1 MKAEEK
7 NGCII
12 IKKVSDFLLSQTL
25 ECGQC
30 FHFYKLA
37 EEEYVVVAYDKM
49 LHIKQ
54 NGEELVFYNTS
65 KEDYNNIW
73 RKYFDLDRDYSSI
86 KSFLIKADKKLVPA
100 INEKYGVRILNQQF
114 SETLMSFIISQT
126 KQIPQIKQVVN
137 TISERYGKCVGEYLG
152 KQYYSFPDINAL
164 KAITKEEFLECK
176 AGFRAE
182 YLVEAAKFLENR
194 MNEDFFSEYTYD
206 EAKAKLM
213 SIKGVGEKVANC
225 VLLFSLG
232 YRNAFPVDVWIKR
245 TMEELYFHKET
256 NKTVIQK
263 FGEERFKEY
272 GGYAQ
277 QYLFYF
283 GKTAYQEKNSAK
295 AVKEKKDKVR
305 QNS

>member
-12 IKKVSDFLLSQTL
+12 IEKVSDFLLSQTL

-54 NGEELVFYNTS
+54 NGEELIFYNTS
-65 KEDYNNIW
+65 KEDYHNIW

-245 TMEELYFHKET
+245 TMEDLYFHKET

-283 GKTAYQEKNSAK
+283 GKTVYQGKNSAK

>member
-12 IKKVSDFLLSQTL
+12 IEKVSDFLLSQTL

-37 EEEYVVVAYDKM
+37 EEEYVVVAYNKM

-54 NGEELVFYNTS
+54 NGEELIFYNTS
-65 KEDYNNIW
+65 KEDYHNIW

-245 TMEELYFHKET
+245 TMEDLYFHKET

-283 GKTAYQEKNSAK
+283 GKTVYQGKNSAK

>member
-12 IKKVSDFLLSQTL
+12 IEKVSDFLLSQTL

-54 NGEELVFYNTS
+54 NGEELIFYNTS
-65 KEDYNNIW
+65 KEDYHNIW

-283 GKTAYQEKNSAK
+283 GKTVYQGKNSAK

>member
-1 MKAEEK
+1 MKVEEK

-12 IKKVSDFLLSQTL
+12 IEKVSDFLLSQTL

-164 KAITKEEFLECK
+164 KAITEEEFLECK

-283 GKTAYQEKNSAK
+283 GKTVYQGKNSAK

>member
-1 MKAEEK
+1 M
-7 NGCII
+7 
-12 IKKVSDFLLSQTL
+12 
-25 ECGQC
+25 
-30 FHFYKLA
+30 
-37 EEEYVVVAYDKM
+37 VAYNKM

-54 NGEELVFYNTS
+54 NGEELIFYNTS
-65 KEDYNNIW
+65 KEDYHNIW

-126 KQIPQIKQVVN
+126 KQIPQIKQAVN

-283 GKTAYQEKNSAK
+283 GKTVYQGKNSAK

>member
-7 NGCII
+7 NGCIVI
-12 IKKVSDFLLSQTL
+12 EKVSDFLLSQTL

-245 TMEELYFHKET
+245 TMEDLYFHKET

-283 GKTAYQEKNSAK
+283 GKTVYQEKNSAK

>member
-12 IKKVSDFLLSQTL
+12 IEKVSDFLLSQTL

-65 KEDYNNIW
+65 KEDYHNIW

-245 TMEELYFHKET
+245 TMEDLYFHKET

-283 GKTAYQEKNSAK
+283 GKTVYQGKNSAK

>member
-1 MKAEEK
+1 MYIQEK
-7 NGCII
+7 DGSTIVNE
-12 IKKVSDFLLSQTL
+12 VQDFLLSQTL

-30 FHFYKLA
+30 FHFDRID
-37 EEEYVVVAYDKM
+37 EEEYIVVAYGKM

-54 NGEELVFYNTS
+54 HENKLIFFDTS
-65 KEDYNNIW
+65 RQTYENVW
-73 RKYFDLDRDYSSI
+73 RRYFDLDRDYGSI
-86 KSFLIKADKKLVPA
+86 KAFLIKADEKLIPA
-100 INEKYGVRILNQQF
+100 VKEKYGVRILNQEF

-137 TISERYGKCVGEYLG
+137 NISERFGKCVGEYHG
-152 KQYYSFPDINAL
+152 KKYYSFPDIDSL
-164 KAITKEEFLECK
+164 KLITKEEFLECK

-182 YLVEAAKFLENR
+182 YLVEAAKFLENK
-194 MNEDFFSEYTYD
+194 MNEDFFNEYTYE
-206 EAKAKLM
+206 EAKAVLT

-245 TMEELYFHKET
+245 TMEEMYFHKET

-263 FGEERFKEY
+263 FGEEKYKEY

-277 QYLFYF
+277 QYLFFY
-283 GKTAYQEKNSAK
+283 GKTSLDRQIKNDKSK
-295 AVKEKKDKVR
+295 LSKYKK
-305 QNS
+305 NIN

>member
-12 IKKVSDFLLSQTL
+12 IEKVSDFLLSQTL

-65 KEDYNNIW
+65 KEDYHNIW
-73 RKYFDLDRDYSSI
+73 RKYFDIDRDYSSI

-245 TMEELYFHKET
+245 TMEDLYFHKET

-283 GKTAYQEKNSAK
+283 GKTVYQGKNSAK

>member
-1 MKAEEK
+1 MKIQEK
-7 NGCII
+7 DGSVIVED
-12 IKKVSDFLLSQTL
+12 VSDFLLSQTL

-30 FHFYKLA
+30 FHFDKVG
-37 EEEYVVVAYDKM
+37 EEEYIVVAFEKM

-54 NGEELVFYNTS
+54 EKNVLIFYNTS
-65 KEDYNNIW
+65 IEEYKNIW
-73 RKYFDLDRDYSSI
+73 NKYFDLDRDYSVI
-86 KSFLIKADKKLVPA
+86 KAFLINADDKLIPA
-100 INEKYGVRILNQQF
+100 IEEKYGVRILNQEF

-126 KQIPQIKQVVN
+126 KQIPQIKQVVSA
-137 TISERYGKCVGEYLG
+137 ISEKFGKFVGEYNG
-152 KQYYSFPDINAL
+152 KKYYSFPNISRL
-164 KAITKEEFLECK
+164 KTISKEEFLECK
-176 AGFRAE
+176 AGFRAS
-182 YLVEAAKFLENR
+182 YLVEAARFLENK

-206 EAKAKLM
+206 EAKDTLT

-256 NKTVIQK
+256 DKAVIQK
-263 FGEERFKEY
+263 FGEEMFKEY

-283 GKTAYQEKNSAK
+283 GKTALLNKKRKNQK
-295 AVKEKKDKVR
+295 R
-305 QNS
+305 

>member
-1 MKAEEK
+1 MNIQEK
-7 NGCII
+7 DKCII
-12 IKKVSDFLLSQTL
+12 VNDLEDFLLSQTL

-30 FHFYKLA
+30 FHFDKLG
-37 EEEYVVVAYDKM
+37 EEEYIVVAYEKM

-54 NGEELVFYNTS
+54 EENSLIFYNTS
-65 KEDYNNIW
+65 MDDYNYIW
-73 RKYFDLDRDYSSI
+73 KKYFDFERDYGSI
-86 KSFLIKADKKLVPA
+86 KAFLIKADEKLIPA

-137 TISERYGKCVGEYLG
+137 TISERYGRCVGQYMG
-152 KQYYSFPDINAL
+152 KNYYSFPDIKRL
-164 KAITKEEFLECK
+164 KQITKEQFLECK

-182 YLVEAAKFLENR
+182 YLVEAAKFLENK
-194 MNEDFFSEYTYD
+194 MNEDYFSEYTYE
-206 EAKAKLM
+206 EAKTVLT

-283 GKTAYQEKNSAK
+283 GKTAYQGKNSAK

>member
-12 IKKVSDFLLSQTL
+12 IEKVSDFLLSQTL

-283 GKTAYQEKNSAK
+283 GKTVYQGKNSTK

>member
-12 IKKVSDFLLSQTL
+12 IEKVSDFLLSQTL

-54 NGEELVFYNTS
+54 NGEELIFYNTS
-65 KEDYNNIW
+65 KEDYHNIW

-152 KQYYSFPDINAL
+152 KQSYSFPDINAL

-283 GKTAYQEKNSAK
+283 GKTVYQGKNSAK

>member
-12 IKKVSDFLLSQTL
+12 IEKVSDFLLSQTL

-37 EEEYVVVAYDKM
+37 EEEYIVVAYDKM

-86 KSFLIKADKKLVPA
+86 KSFLIKADKKLAPA

-182 YLVEAAKFLENR
+182 YLVEAAKFLENK

-277 QYLFYF
+277 QYLIYF
-283 GKTAYQEKNSAK
+283 GKLQPK
-295 AVKEKKDKVR
+295 
-305 QNS
+305 

>member
-1 MKAEEK
+1 MKVQEK

-12 IKKVSDFLLSQTL
+12 IENLRDFLLSQTL

-30 FHFYKLA
+30 FHFYKLDD
-37 EEEYVVVAYDKM
+37 EEYIVVAYEKM

-54 NGEELVFYNTS
+54 IGEELVFYNTS
-65 KEDYNNIW
+65 MEDYNNIW
-73 RKYFDLDRDYSSI
+73 RKYFDLNRDYSSI
-86 KSFLIKADKKLVPA
+86 KAFLIKADEKLVPA

-137 TISERYGKCVGEYLG
+137 TISERYGRCVGEYLG
-152 KQYYSFPDINAL
+152 KKYYSFPDIKAL

-245 TMEELYFHKET
+245 TMEDLYFHKET

-263 FGEERFKEY
+263 FGEEKFKEY

-283 GKTAYQEKNSAK
+283 GKTSKGIK
-295 AVKEKKDKVR
+295 AGTQGGKG
-305 QNS
+305 QQ